1 MQFYRV
7 VVRVKKLN
15 GYDNAYEETEFYPVY
30 ANSPEDAANSVC
42 MQKKRKKEDVVAVSY
57 EEAY

>member
-7 VVRVKKLN
+7 VARVKKLD

-30 ANSPEDAANSVC
+30 AQTPEDAANSVV
-42 MQKKRKKEDVVAVSY
+42 MEKKRKKEDVISVSY